1 MIRVRSLTAAT
12 AGLLLAAAVPLVG
25 TAHPAAASDNGQSVR
40 PAMGWSSWSFVR
52 RRPTEAKIK
61 AQADALVSSGLKDHG
76 FLYVNLDD
84 FWQKCDG
91 DGFVVDTYG
100 RWAVDTAKFPDGIEG
115 LADYVHSK
123 GLKFGFYVT
132 PGIAK
137 NAVTKNTP
145 IEGTSYHAKDIADTS
160 RTEKNY
166 NCKNMYHI
174 DYSKP
179 GAQEFVNS
187 WARQFASWGVDY
199 LKIDGVGSADIPD
212 IQAWDKALR
221 ASGRPINFALSN
233 NLPVADASTWRKLA
247 NSWRTQGDV
256 ECYCGPGSNGSGY
269 PLTDWSHVAKRFDSA
284 ASWQPYAGPGGW
296 NDLDSLEIGNGDQ
309 VGLTADQRR
318 SHLTLWSM
326 AAAPLL
332 LGTDLTRL
340 DPVDK
345 AMLANDRLIGVDQD
359 GVAAKRIVSNGVQQ
373 VWSKKESDGQYVVA
387 LFNTGTSD
395 KATVAVNWSQVGFGG
410 SGDVTDLWSG
420 SHKGVIADSYSATL
434 RPGET
439 RLIRVEPVGSPDARA
454 LPLAGPGRGSAP
466 AGTDYQAEDA
476 LISQGTVATNHT
488 GYTGTGFVDYTNVK
502 GSYVEFTVSAASAG
516 TSALT
521 LRYAN
526 GTSADR
532 PMDISVNGTVV
543 APGVSF
549 PATADWNTWATRT
562 VDVPLAAGTDRI
574 RATAT
579 TANGGPNL
587 DRAGVDAAAD
597 TQAPTR
603 PGQPSCS
610 GIGEDTLTLA
620 WGASSDNVGVSAYD
634 VYEHGNKIGE
644 APGSSASK
652 TLTGLTPNTDYNLT
666 VIARDAAG
674 NTSPA
679 SPVVDC
685 TTRPG
690 SDTTPPG
697 KPGTLSASNVTTNS
711 VDLKWGASTDDKA
724 VVAYDVRSGTT
735 VYDTVTS
742 GTSTTLTGLACNSPY
757 SLNVVARD
765 AAGNVSEPGNT
776 VSFTTKACATDGGVP
791 SSIATLS
798 TGWTIP
804 WGTSWM
810 PDGKSALVTER
821 DDFRVWKVT
830 KDGTK
835 TRVGTVPN
843 AVTTNGEGGLLGV
856 AVGPG
861 WDTDHYVYFMH
872 TASEGNRVV
881 RMTYD
886 GTRLSDYRILL
897 QGIKKNRYHNG
908 GRLLFGP
915 DGYLYVS
922 TGEAQTPDLAQDKSS
937 LNGKILRMTTDGKP
951 APGNPFGTYVYSLGH
966 RNPQGLAFDRN
977 GRLWEAEFGNSA
989 KDELNLIKPGANY
1002 GWPICEGTCGVAG
1015 MTDPKATWNVS
1026 EASPSGIAIVRDVV
1040 YMASLRGERLWRIPI
1055 NGDTESVGTPT
1066 AYYVGTYGRL
1076 RTVTKV
1082 PGADQLW
1089 LSTTNCDNNG
1099 DQPDGADKIFR
1110 VSIG

>member
-199 LKIDGVGSADIPD
+199 LKIDGVGSSDIPD
-212 IQAWDKALR
+212 VQAWDKGLR

-284 ASWQPYAGPGGW
+284 AYWQPYAGPGGW

-373 VWSKKESDGQYVVA
+373 VWSKRESDGQYVVA

-476 LISQGTVATNHT
+476 LISRGTVATNHT

-502 GSYVEFTVSAASAG
+502 GSYVEFAVSAASAG

-856 AVGPG
+856 AVDPG